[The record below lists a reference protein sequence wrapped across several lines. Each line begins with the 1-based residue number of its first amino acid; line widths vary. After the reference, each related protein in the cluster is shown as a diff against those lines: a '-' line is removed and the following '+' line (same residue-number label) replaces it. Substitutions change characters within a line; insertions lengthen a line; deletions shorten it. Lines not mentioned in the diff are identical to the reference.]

1 MANNLFFLNDGY
13 CIFRVISER
22 QLFRLQVDIVQMVED
37 KLLMWEFK
45 RGSSQAL
52 QRIYEK
58 YVAYLVTVATALLHD
73 VNSAEDIVHDFFVSF
88 GQSADKL
95 KVEGSL
101 KAYLT
106 TCVVNLIRDKIRTSR
121 RERATLDEADSV
133 CSTANGPELSA
144 VCGEEFQQLSR
155 AMVKLP
161 YEQRE
166 VVILH
171 LQGGLMFKQ
180 IAKLQHVSTNTAWSR
195 YRYAL
200 EKLRSQLNSEMT
212 Q

>member
-1 MANNLFFLNDGY
+1 M
-13 CIFRVISER
+13 
-22 QLFRLQVDIVQMVED
+22 QMVED
-37 KLLMWEFK
+37 KLLVWEFK

-121 RERATLDEADSV
+121 RERGTLDEADSV
-133 CSTANGPELSA
+133 CSTASGPELSA

>member
-13 CIFRVISER
+13 CIFRVISKR

-37 KLLMWEFK
+37 KLLVWEFK

-106 TCVVNLIRDKIRTSR
+106 TCVVNLIRDRIRANR
-121 RERATLDEADSV
+121 RERATLNEADSV

-180 IAKLQHVSTNTAWSR
+180 IAKLQHVSTNTVWSR

>member
-1 MANNLFFLNDGY
+1 MANNLFYLNDGY
-13 CIFRVISER
+13 CIFRVISKR
-22 QLFRLQVDIVQMVED
+22 QLFRLQVDIVQIVED
-37 KLLMWEFK
+37 KLLVWEFK

-106 TCVVNLIRDKIRTSR
+106 TCVVNLIRDRIRTSR

-180 IAKLQHVSTNTAWSR
+180 IAKLQHVSTNTVWSR

>member
-1 MANNLFFLNDGY
+1 MMQ
-13 CIFRVISER
+13 I
-22 QLFRLQVDIVQMVED
+22 VED
-37 KLLMWEFK
+37 KILVWEFK
-45 RGSSQAL
+45 RGSSKAL

-101 KAYLT
+101 KAYIT
-106 TCVVNLIRDKIRTSR
+106 TCVVNLIRDRIRKSR
-121 RERATLDEADSV
+121 REHSTLDEADST

-144 VCGEEFQQLSR
+144 VYNEEFQQLSH

-171 LQGGLMFKQ
+171 LQGGLRFKQ
-180 IAKLQHVSTNTAWSR
+180 IAKLQHVSTNTVWSR

-200 EKLRSQLNSEMT
+200 EKLRSLLNSEMT

>member
-37 KLLMWEFK
+37 KLLLWEFK

-73 VNSAEDIVHDFFVSF
+73 VNSAEDTVHDFFVSF

-133 CSTANGPELSA
+133 CSTASGPELSA

>member
-1 MANNLFFLNDGY
+1 M
-13 CIFRVISER
+13 
-22 QLFRLQVDIVQMVED
+22 VQMVED
-37 KLLMWEFK
+37 KLLVWEFK

-58 YVAYLVTVATALLHD
+58 YVAYLVTVTTALLND

-95 KVEGSL
+95 KVKGSL

-106 TCVVNLIRDKIRTSR
+106 TCVINRVRDRIRTSQ
-121 RERATLDEADSV
+121 RERATTLDKADSM

-144 VCGEEFQQLSR
+144 VYSEEFQQLSR

-166 VVILH
+166 VIILH
-171 LQGGLMFKQ
+171 LQSGLMFKQ
-180 IAKLQHVSTNTAWSR
+180 IAKLQHVSTNTVWSR

-200 EKLRSQLNSEMT
+200 EKLRSILNGEMT